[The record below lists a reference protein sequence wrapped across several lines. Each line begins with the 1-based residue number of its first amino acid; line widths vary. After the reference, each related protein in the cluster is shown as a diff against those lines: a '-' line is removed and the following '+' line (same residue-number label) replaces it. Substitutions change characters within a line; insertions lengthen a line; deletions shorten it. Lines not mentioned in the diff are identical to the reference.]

1 VEDRVDRVRDQGE
14 GVLRGEEPNKGH
26 GCSKLACDWEIEEKL
41 SSF

>member
-26 GCSKLACDWEIEEKL
+26 G
-41 SSF
+41 F